1 MTTESPRVLV
11 TGASGYIALH
21 IVNLLLKE
29 GYRVRGTVRDL
40 YNQAKINP
48 LKDLSLHSRYPL
60 ELVEADLIKDYGWE
74 KAVKDCQ
81 FVIHV
86 ASPCPDVH
94 PETAVDLIVPAV
106 EGTKRILRA
115 CAHAGTVKR
124 VVLTSSNA
132 AVHGPSVPVENNRV
146 YNEEDWSDPSSS
158 ELNIYGKSKTLA
170 EKAAWEFVDQLELD
184 KKFELAVINPCIT
197 IGPSLGKNVSSSV
210 GVILRLMN
218 KSIPLIPPVSFSLC
232 DVRDV
237 ALAHIRAMTTPEA
250 AGHRHLVANV
260 NITMMEIASILHN
273 EFAPQGYWIPT
284 LTAPYSIFWIASFF
298 HRSLSF
304 ILPRCG
310 NIVRY
315 SNERLKNI
323 LRIQP
328 RNINET
334 ILETAYSLLEQK
346 ILSKM

>member
-1 MTTESPRVLV
+1 MSTESPRVLV

-21 IVNLLLKE
+21 IVHLLLKE

-40 YNQAKINP
+40 HSQAKIKP
-48 LKDLSLHSRYPL
+48 LKDIFPHSRYPL
-60 ELVEADLIKDYGWE
+60 ELVEADLNKDDGWE
-74 KAVKDCQ
+74 EAVRDCSY
-81 FVIHV
+81 VMHV

-94 PETAVDLIVPAV
+94 PETEDDLILPAV
-106 EGTKRILRA
+106 EGTKRVLRA
-115 CAHAGTVKR
+115 CAHSGTVKR

-132 AVHGPSVPVENNRV
+132 AIHGPSVRVENNRV
-146 YNEEDWSDPSSS
+146 YNEEDWSDPDSPD
-158 ELNIYGKSKTLA
+158 LNTYGKSKTLA
-170 EKAAWEFVDQLELD
+170 EKTAWEFVDQLEEG

-197 IGPSLGKNVSSSV
+197 IGPSFSKNASSSV
-210 GVILRLMN
+210 GVVLRLMN

-237 ALAHIRAMTTPEA
+237 ALAHLRAMVTPEA
-250 AGHRHLVANV
+250 AGQRHLVANV
-260 NITMMEIASILHN
+260 NIMMKEIACILHN
-273 EFAPQGYWIPT
+273 EFAPQGYWIST
-284 LTAPYSIFWIASFF
+284 LTAPYLIFWIASFF
-298 HRSLSF
+298 HRSLNF

-315 SNERLKNI
+315 SNERLKNV

-334 ILETAYSLLEQK
+334 ILDTAYSLLEHGN
-346 ILSKM
+346 LSKM